1 MLSFLFEN
9 AIEKFLASYLFMFDG
24 MCYRDE
30 QVITV
35 QNFTACIHC
44 GSEKKL
50 AFESLKLWVQS
61 KVLMTSMTAG
71 SRCCT
76 SSVYVVLEF

>member
-50 AFESLKLWVQS
+50 AFESLKL
-61 KVLMTSMTAG
+61 
-71 SRCCT
+71 
-76 SSVYVVLEF
+76 